1 MSSCVNK
8 NIEVACLAKLNIK
21 NFRKV
26 ALIDS
31 SKFRTMGITTITV
44 LRETDTL
51 ITDRGIFHGIIN
63 ETRSPGADVPVV
75 NWTY

>member
-8 NIEVACLAKLNIK
+8 NSEGACLAKLNIK

-31 SKFRTMGITTITV
+31 SKFRTMGITTITA

-51 ITDRGIFHGIIN
+51 ITDHGISQVIIN
-63 ETRSPGADVPVV
+63 ETEVWEPMFLL
-75 NWTY
+75 